1 MDERLAKFTEL
12 MKDVDFM
19 GKVLKMTPE
28 EAVAAFKAEGAE
40 FTVDEMTTLA
50 ELIKKQAEMGD
61 ELDEEA
67 LAEVAG
73 GAKWDW
79 RGYVC
84 AAGSVAIAGVSAF
97 GIGMLMACPW

>member
-12 MKDVDFM
+12 MKDVNFM

-28 EAVAAFKAEGAE
+28 EAVDAFKAEGAE
-40 FTVDEMTTLA
+40 FTVEEITTLA
-50 ELIKKQAEMGD
+50 DIIKKQAEMGN

-67 LAEVAG
+67 LAAVAG
-73 GAKWDW
+73 GAKWGW
-79 RGYVC
+79 QGYVC
-84 AAGSVAIAGVSAF
+84 AAGSAAIIGVSAF